1 MMKRSILRFHHIFFK
16 TNRFSIWV
24 FFFNKFFGNL
34 QIGKIRLEIIEKKKI
49 IFNLFKNLKEIG
61 NLLFKQNEYKLAI
74 EMYTVALIVAP
85 FDKTLER
92 SLNLSN
98 RAQCLIFLDCKIE
111 SLIEC
116 ISALKLQPKHDKSWY
131 RKILVSKRFKDYIS
145 CLKIILNVHSL
156 LVKFVRNHT
165 CVQNELYGKNI
176 IRLGNVSL
184 KKKRGSIKFIS
195 PKKIKIESV
204 VFKVFSIVIS
214 ILIKITMIILDF
226 LKVLFYHSKIIE
238 TIFILKANL
247 KISTKIAF
255 KLCFKTREKKNCLFS
270 SIFVYFSKFLLDE
283 SILFKLD
290 EVFY

>member
-1 MMKRSILRFHHIFFK
+1 MKRSILRFHHIFIQ
-16 TNRFSIWV
+16 TNRNSNWA
-24 FFFNKFFGNL
+24 FFFNKFFRKFE
-34 QIGKIRLEIIEKKKI
+34 IRKIKLKIVEKRIII
-49 IFNLFKNLKEIG
+49 CNLFKNLKEIG

-74 EMYTVALIVAP
+74 EMYTIALILAP

-131 RKILVSKRFKDYIS
+131 RKILVSKKFKDYIS

-165 CVQNELYGKNI
+165 CVQNEFYGKNI

-184 KKKRGSIKFIS
+184 RKKRGSIKLL
-195 PKKIKIESV
+195 PEKKIQMKSR
-204 VFKVFSIVIS
+204 VFKVFFIVIS
-214 ILIKITMIILDF
+214 ILIKITSITLDF
-226 LKVLFYHSKIIE
+226 LKVLFYHSKILE
-238 TIFILKANL
+238 SIFTWKDNL

-255 KLCFKTREKKNCLFS
+255 KLFFKTKEKKNYLFS
-270 SIFVYFSKFLLDE
+270 SVFVYFSKLLLDD
-283 SILFKLD
+283 SILFKID
-290 EVFY
+290 EIF